1 MRLLFQTY
9 THLFG
14 GLLLTK
20 NSKIIKIK
28 TTLFIQSGF
37 FLYKHYTYI
46 CRMEKEH
53 QIFGIRAIIEAIQA
67 GKEVDKVFIQKEISG
82 ELMKDLMKVM
92 KRANINFS
100 YVPVEKL
107 NRLTPNN
114 HQGAVA
120 TISPIGF
127 IDLEHLVESTIASG
141 SKPLF
146 LILDQ
151 ISDARNFGAII
162 RTAECTG
169 VNGIIVQKAGSA
181 PVNGDTV
188 KTSAGAVFNVPI
200 CKVEH
205 IKDAIFYLQGSGIK
219 TVAATEKTDQNIYDI
234 ALNEPVAII
243 MGSEDRGINPSVLKI
258 VDEKAKLPMFG
269 TIGSLNVSV
278 ACGAF
283 LYETVRQ
290 RS

>member
-1 MRLLFQTY
+1 
-9 THLFG
+9 
-14 GLLLTK
+14 
-20 NSKIIKIK
+20 
-28 TTLFIQSGF
+28 
-37 FLYKHYTYI
+37 
-46 CRMEKEH
+46 MEKEH
-53 QIFGIRAIIEAIQA
+53 QIFGIRAIIEAINA
-67 GKEVDKVFIQKEISG
+67 GKEIDKVFVQADAQG
-82 ELMKDLMKVM
+82 DLMKDLMKVL
-92 KRANINFS
+92 KAKNINFS

-120 TISPIGF
+120 SIAPISF
-127 IDLEHLVESTIASG
+127 YNLETLIETVVESGMT
-141 SKPLF
+141 PLF

-151 ISDARNFGAII
+151 LSDARNFGAII

-169 VNGIIVQKAGSA
+169 VNGIIVQKQGSA

-200 CKVEH
+200 CKVDH
-205 IKDAIFYLQGSGIK
+205 IKDAIFMLQGSGIK
-219 TVAATEKTDQNIYDI
+219 TVAATEKTESTIYDI
-234 ALNEPVAII
+234 SLKEPLAII

-269 TIGSLNVSV
+269 TISSLNVSV

-283 LYETVRQ
+283 LYEAVRQ
-290 RS
+290 RGL

>member
-1 MRLLFQTY
+1 
-9 THLFG
+9 
-14 GLLLTK
+14 
-20 NSKIIKIK
+20 
-28 TTLFIQSGF
+28 
-37 FLYKHYTYI
+37 
-46 CRMEKEH
+46 MEKEN
-53 QIFGIRAIIEAIQA
+53 QIFGIRAIIEAINA
-67 GKEVDKVFIQKEISG
+67 KKEIDKVFIQSDTQG
-82 ELMKDLMKVM
+82 DLMNELMKTMK
-92 KRANINFS
+92 KNSINFS

-120 TISPIGF
+120 TIAPITF
-127 IDLEHLVESTIASG
+127 HKLETLVDSVVESGKI
-141 SKPLF
+141 PLF

-151 ISDARNFGAII
+151 LSDARNFGAII

-169 VNGIIVQKAGSA
+169 VDGIIIQKQGSA

-200 CKVEH
+200 CKVDH
-205 IKDAIFYLQGSGIK
+205 IKDAVFYLQGSGIK
-219 TVAATEKTDQNIYDI
+219 TVAATEKTDNNIYDI
-234 ALNEPVAII
+234 SLNEGIAII
-243 MGSEDRGINPSVLKI
+243 MGSEDRGVNPSVLKI

-269 TIGSLNVSV
+269 TIESLNVSV

-283 LYETVRQ
+283 LYEAVRQ

>member
-1 MRLLFQTY
+1 VV
-9 THLFG
+9 
-14 GLLLTK
+14 
-20 NSKIIKIK
+20 
-28 TTLFIQSGF
+28 
-37 FLYKHYTYI
+37 FLYLYP
-46 CRMEKEH
+46 MEKEH
-53 QIFGIRAIIEAIQA
+53 IIFGIRAIVEAITA

-92 KRANINFS
+92 KRNSINFS

-107 NRLTPNN
+107 NRLTPSN

-120 TISPIGF
+120 SISPIGF
-127 IDLEHLVESTIASG
+127 MDLEQLIEATLESNK
-141 SKPLF
+141 KPLF

-151 ISDARNFGAII
+151 LSDARNFGAII

-169 VNGIIVQKAGSA
+169 VNGIIVQKSGSA

-205 IKDAIFYLQGSGIK
+205 IKDAIYLLQANGIK
-219 TVAATEKTDQNIYDI
+219 TVAATEKCDQNIYDLQ
-234 ALNEPVAII
+234 LNEPVAII
-243 MGSEDRGINPSVLKI
+243 MGSEERGVNPSVLKI

-269 TIGSLNVSV
+269 TLGSLNVSV

>member
-1 MRLLFQTY
+1 
-9 THLFG
+9 
-14 GLLLTK
+14 
-20 NSKIIKIK
+20 
-28 TTLFIQSGF
+28 
-37 FLYKHYTYI
+37 
-46 CRMEKEH
+46 MEKEN

-67 GKEVDKVFIQKEISG
+67 GASVDKVYIQKEATG

-92 KRANINFS
+92 KRGNVKFS

-120 TISPIGF
+120 TISPISF
-127 IDLEHLVESTIASG
+127 YDIETLINTVTESGKT
-141 SKPLF
+141 PLF

-169 VNGIIVQKAGSA
+169 VDGIIIQKSGSA

-188 KTSAGAVFNVPI
+188 KTSAGAIFNVPI

-219 TVAATEKTDQNIYDI
+219 TVAANEKTDKNIYDVN
-234 ALNEPVAII
+234 LNEPVAII

-283 LYETVRQ
+283 LYEAVRQ
-290 RS
+290 RN

>member
-1 MRLLFQTY
+1 
-9 THLFG
+9 
-14 GLLLTK
+14 
-20 NSKIIKIK
+20 
-28 TTLFIQSGF
+28 
-37 FLYKHYTYI
+37 
-46 CRMEKEH
+46 MEKEH
-53 QIFGIRAIIEAIQA
+53 QIFGIRAIIEGIQSGVAI
-67 GKEVDKVFIQKEISG
+67 DKVFIQSDTQG
-82 ELMKDLMKVM
+82 DLMKELLKVM
-92 KRANINFS
+92 KQKSVNFS

-120 TISPIGF
+120 TISPIAF
-127 IDLEHLVESTIASG
+127 HDLETLIDKVVASG
-141 SKPLF
+141 ETPFF
-146 LILDQ
+146 LLLDQ
-151 ISDARNFGAII
+151 LSDARNFGAII

-169 VNGIIVQKAGSA
+169 VHGIIVQKQGSA

-205 IKDAIFYLQGSGIK
+205 IKDAIYLLQASGIK

-234 ALNEPVAII
+234 SLKEGIAII

-258 VDEKAKLPMFG
+258 VDEKGKLPMFG
-269 TIGSLNVSV
+269 SIGSLNVSV

-290 RS
+290 RQ

>member
-1 MRLLFQTY
+1 MAT
-9 THLFG
+9 
-14 GLLLTK
+14 
-20 NSKIIKIK
+20 I
-28 TTLFIQSGF
+28 
-37 FLYKHYTYI
+37 
-46 CRMEKEH
+46 
-53 QIFGIRAIIEAIQA
+53 AP
-67 GKEVDKVFIQKEISG
+67 ISFVK
-82 ELMKDLMKVM
+82 L
-92 KRANINFS
+92 
-100 YVPVEKL
+100 EKL
-107 NRLTPNN
+107 
-114 HQGAVA
+114 VD
-120 TISPIGF
+120 SV
-127 IDLEHLVESTIASG
+127 VESG
-141 SKPLF
+141 KMPLF

-151 ISDARNFGAII
+151 LSDARNFGAII

-169 VNGIIVQKAGSA
+169 VDGIIVQKTGSA

-200 CKVEH
+200 CKVDH

-219 TVAATEKTDQNIYDI
+219 TVAATEKTEDSIYDI
-234 ALNEPVAII
+234 SLNEPVAII

-258 VDEKAKLPMFG
+258 VDAKAKLPMFG

>member
-1 MRLLFQTY
+1 MV
-9 THLFG
+9 
-14 GLLLTK
+14 
-20 NSKIIKIK
+20 
-28 TTLFIQSGF
+28 
-37 FLYKHYTYI
+37 FLYLRT
-46 CRMEKEH
+46 MEKEH
-53 QIFGIRAIIEAIQA
+53 QIFGIRAIIEAIQSGA
-67 GKEVDKVFIQKEISG
+67 TVDKVFIQKEISS

-92 KRANINFS
+92 KRANINFT

-120 TISPIGF
+120 TISPIDF
-127 IDLEHLVESTIASG
+127 HDLETIVEKIMETNT
-141 SKPLF
+141 KPLF

-169 VNGIIVQKAGSA
+169 VDAIIVQKAGSA

-188 KTSAGAVFNVPI
+188 KTSAGAVFNIPI

-205 IKDAIFYLQGSGIK
+205 IKDAIFFLQGSGIK
-219 TVAATEKTDQNIYDI
+219 TVAATEKTDQNIFDLS
-234 ALNEPVAII
+234 LNEPLAII

-283 LYETVRQ
+283 LYEAVRQ
-290 RS
+290 RQ

>member
-1 MRLLFQTY
+1 
-9 THLFG
+9 
-14 GLLLTK
+14 
-20 NSKIIKIK
+20 
-28 TTLFIQSGF
+28 
-37 FLYKHYTYI
+37 
-46 CRMEKEH
+46 
-53 QIFGIRAIIEAIQA
+53 
-67 GKEVDKVFIQKEISG
+67 
-82 ELMKDLMKVM
+82 M
-92 KRANINFS
+92 KRAGVNFS

-107 NRLTPNN
+107 NKLTPNN

-120 TISPIGF
+120 TIAPVSF
-127 IDLEHLVESTIASG
+127 HNLETLIETVVESGKT
-141 SKPLF
+141 PLF

-169 VNGIIVQKAGSA
+169 VDGIIIQKQGAA

-205 IKDAIFYLQGSGIK
+205 IKDAIFHLQGSGIK
-219 TVAATEKTDQNIYDI
+219 TIAATEKTDQNIYDLS
-234 ALNEPVAII
+234 LNEPIAII
-243 MGSEDRGINPSVLKI
+243 MGSEDRGVNPSVLKI

-269 TIGSLNVSV
+269 TIASLNVSV